1 MNDNTNLRRCLSS
14 ISIVALIATFVTL
27 TACSTVNIADNSQII
42 QVNAI
47 SSNHE
52 SITDA
57 QCTLR
62 NDRGS
67 WSGKTPAP
75 VRLIVSEAPL
85 YIACNKEGYQSASV
99 TLEAQTEGRV
109 VGDLGRLGKL
119 VIGGSNEAKPAFM
132 TQGKVEAKTQ
142 YPSTVSVLLSPIA
155 DNKSTIPA
163 TSKPDGGTASSSG
176 FDFFSAQQQCLDI
189 GLIKGTENF
198 GLCVL
203 KLLK

>member
-1 MNDNTNLRRCLSS
+1 MNDNTQYRQSFS
-14 ISIVALIATFVTL
+14 PVSMVALIATFVTL
-27 TACSTVNIADNSQII
+27 TACSAVNIADDSQII

-47 SSNHE
+47 SPNHE
-52 SITDA
+52 AITDV
-57 QCTLR
+57 QCTLK

-75 VRLIVSEAPL
+75 VRLSVSQAPL
-85 YIACNKEGYQSASV
+85 LIACSKEGYQSASV

-109 VGDLGRLGKL
+109 VGELGRLGKL

-132 TQGKVEAKTQ
+132 TQGKVESKKQ

-155 DNKSTIPA
+155 DNKSTISA
-163 TSKPDGGTASSSG
+163 ASKPDGGAASSSS